1 MLTLLKILSGLGL
14 VLTIVPAIL
23 VYTQAITL
31 DDHKNLMVIGMF
43 LWFSTSW
50 FWMKEKSL

>member
-14 VLTIVPAIL
+14 ALTIVPSIL
-23 VYTQAITL
+23 VYTQTITL
-31 DDHKNLMVIGMF
+31 YDHKNLMILGMF